1 MLRPQPWSRRD
12 APPRPMRGA
21 GRIQSGR
28 APSRVRESVPR
39 ILQDARSHQQGAGR
53 NPQTT
58 QQPGVDHAIGNPH
71 RHRAVPRSTVYRAQG
86 ARSQRNTA
94 SPQPRVKT
102 LAVPHNQ
109 TDENRRALHQSL
121 GRFPQIQ
128 PPEFSPIFC
137 EARQTNHPFLDQR
150 GTRIV
155 IHHLTHR
162 ANETRLRVLPWPNA

>member
-1 MLRPQPWSRRD
+1 MLRPQLWSMRGV
-12 APPRPMRGA
+12 PPRPMRGA
-21 GRIQSGR
+21 GRIQSVR
-28 APSRVRESVPR
+28 VPSPARESVPR

-94 SPQPRVKT
+94 SPQHRVKT
-102 LAVPHNQ
+102 LAAPHNQ
-109 TDENRRALHQSL
+109 TDEIRHALHQSL

-128 PPEFSPIFC
+128 PPEFLPTAC
-137 EARQTNHPFLDQR
+137 VARQTNRPFLDQR
-150 GTRIV
+150 GTRTV
-155 IHHLTHR
+155 IRHLTHR